1 MPLAARAGRRCH
13 VATES
18 RDFKGG
24 VGLKGTSVKG
34 ANGIMNPRYPPS
46 GKADQMGDN
55 ANSGQIHKAATL
67 ERSAGCSDSADG
79 VALLAISIG
88 YWVRHRQYAWWR
100 KTRNEPL
107 NELSAI
113 KSCGRLSD
121 FQAAVIEWL
130 IEFRETCPN
139 VPVPEGPPM
148 ASIGS
153 HFPHR
158 SQYNR

>member
-1 MPLAARAGRRCH
+1 VRDCMPLAARAGRRCH

-34 ANGIMNPRYPPS
+34 ANGIMNARYAPS

-107 NELSAI
+107 NELSAM

-121 FQAAVIEWL
+121 FQQL

-139 VPVPEGPPM
+139 EPVPEGPPWRLSG
-148 ASIGS
+148 AISSSIAV
-153 HFPHR
+153 
-158 SQYNR
+158 